1 MNQTVTRSHAFQN
14 SNNNNSVNLNA
25 TTGGIIG
32 AIPKTITNSKMP
44 SNGPPSSR
52 SSSHRPP
59 SNRGQHKFHG
69 S

>member
-1 MNQTVTRSHAFQN
+1 MGEFRGNQTVTRSHAFQN
-14 SNNNNSVNLNA
+14 SSGNVNLNA

-32 AIPKTITNSKMP
+32 AIPKTIVNSKIA

-59 SNRGQHKFHG
+59 SNRG
-69 S
+69 